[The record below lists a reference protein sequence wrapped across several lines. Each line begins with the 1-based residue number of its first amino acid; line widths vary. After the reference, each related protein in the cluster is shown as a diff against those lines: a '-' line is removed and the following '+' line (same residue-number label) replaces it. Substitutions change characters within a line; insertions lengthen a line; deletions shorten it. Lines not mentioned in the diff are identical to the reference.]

1 LDFFEILTSVCRT
14 PSGEARAARLGAA
27 PPAQKTKMA
36 PRVTPTHS
44 GHGRAGNEIGGVLLL
59 AAFASALPGC
69 GSNEDLVLGSND
81 FVLERRDDFDEIDFE
96 YWELASHTFDP
107 NLAWFSPANA
117 KAEGGQLVLS
127 ITQEAT
133 PAMPAADQMPKPYAA
148 AELRTRVSF
157 LYGRFRA
164 RARLAPGVGIVSA
177 FWGFY
182 DRYDMGSG
190 DPIDNQIVTEGANTP
205 DHTLRYAI
213 SVPTGAPQPTEVVP
227 GFDLSSEFHEL
238 GFDWTP
244 DEVRFYLDGELQ
256 SAVSGDAA
264 TGLRQYERLVLSA
277 YPTSAAWTGAFDPT
291 VLPVTA
297 AFDWVEIYSY
307 GVARP

>member
-157 LYGRFRA
+157 LYG
-164 RARLAPGVGIVSA
+164 
-177 FWGFY
+177 
-182 DRYDMGSG
+182 
-190 DPIDNQIVTEGANTP
+190 T
-205 DHTLRYAI
+205 
-213 SVPTGAPQPTEVVP
+213 
-227 GFDLSSEFHEL
+227 SEFHEL